1 MMEKRIAVV
10 NFDMIMCNVI
20 RVYQPLVDIKGYPG
34 ECWNRIH
41 KELKLRPMVD
51 LRYDSNILQF
61 LNKFLL
67 KTVKNGAEIRCV
79 DNITEC
85 EDLFDLSNAT
95 TYNITNLGFF
105 SGLKRDTDATILDK
119 YNIGNWA
126 YYLIT
131 NGKVKLDDYGWVKCI
146 NSDVSDYLYTRS
158 AGKFFKTIA
167 TFKPKG
173 KYDEVIFVFS
183 PLFVPEE
190 YRHIYELIIDS
201 IEILTGKNCRGCNS

>member
-1 MMEKRIAVV
+1 MEKRIAVV

-20 RVYQPLVDIKGYPG
+20 RVYQPLVDINGYPG

-61 LNKFLL
+61 LNK
-67 KTVKNGAEIRCV
+67 
-79 DNITEC
+79 
-85 EDLFDLSNAT
+85 SNAT